1 MLGNAIMSAYI
12 KLPFLLILD
21 HQSLYSSPAV
31 EPCPAPNQVSRN
43 FAASFCGEQ
52 EQTHTIPI
60 SVRTISDSSSS

>member
-31 EPCPAPNQVSRN
+31 EPCPNQDSRN
-43 FAASFCGEQ
+43 FADSFCGEQ